1 MQKAQHQDA
10 LRFLFIGIHH
20 SCAATLGEQAA
31 MIPFVLKNIST
42 TMPHL
47 PPKPL
52 KPKEK
57 TIA

>member
-20 SCAATLGEQAA
+20 SYAAALGEQAA
-31 MIPFVLKNIST
+31 IVLKNIGT

-52 KPKEK
+52 KPTKK